1 MKIKKSLALMACAF
15 GFGMSVSVA
24 APHWV
29 HEYEP
34 NAEYNSQPDWGSIE
48 DASQDTIPAKYP
60 YAECGIGTHQSPIDL
75 SNEINSASL
84 NGLSINYPK
93 DYPDYYNTGHAPQV
107 NVSTNYSGKLKVG
120 NDVFPLVQYHLHAP
134 SEHIIG
140 ATKFA
145 AELHFV
151 HVKADGK
158 IAVLGVL
165 LKVGRSNSTLGTIL
179 AYQLPLDNLGEAQ
192 HNSGPEIDPM
202 KLLPEDK
209 THFYSYAGSLTT
221 PPCSEGVSWYVLSH
235 PVEISQAQ
243 LDTLKSIN
251 LANEGFDYNNRVT
264 QGLNGR
270 VVSGKK

>member
-1 MKIKKSLALMACAF
+1 MGCALNF
-15 GFGMSVSVA
+15 SMSVSFA
-24 APHWV
+24 EPHWV
-29 HEYEP
+29 HEYEQ
-34 NAEYNSQPDWGSIE
+34 NSEYNSQPDWGSIR

-93 DYPDYYNTGHAPQV
+93 DYPDFFNTGHAPQV
-107 NVSTNYSGKLKVG
+107 NVSTNYTGQLKVG

-134 SEHIIG
+134 SEHVIG
-140 ATKFA
+140 ATTFD

-165 LKVGRSNSTLGTIL
+165 LKVGHNNATLATIL
-179 AYQLPLDNLGEAQ
+179 AKQRSAGT
-192 HNSGPEIDPM
+192 HNPSTGLQIDPM
-202 KLLPEDK
+202 KLLPQDK

-221 PPCSEGVSWYVLSH
+221 PPCSEGVSWYVLST
-235 PVEISQAQ
+235 PVEISSGQ
-243 LDTLKSIN
+243 LASLQSLNI
-251 LANEGFDYNNRVT
+251 ANEGFDYNNRVT